1 MKAIAHFVTGIALA
15 TFFPEVVERA
25 AGGSLLPVLGG
36 VAGILPD
43 TLDFKFVRY
52 LERYDHEIDPAPEPD
67 PRQIAE
73 QVADAMRQAYESGEP
88 RSIMLHTIRLGADRW
103 RQYVVRFDPEQ
114 SEVGVRIGPIVS
126 TGQIPCLGSEP
137 EGVGETRV
145 PVGVPMVPTYDREIA
160 VDIFSGPSFTFER
173 RGDRLHVDFLSWHR
187 RWSHS
192 VTLAAALGLGAAGI
206 VALIESLT
214 GDVTSTPLWAGL
226 VVGLG
231 LLGHVLEDQLGFMGS
246 NLLFPFTRERTRG
259 LGLLHSG
266 DAVPNLLAVWV
277 GIMVILFNLDRLSAR
292 PRLDPWWA
300 FLGLAVALPVVA
312 LGGSYAWQHREW
324 SDTRESLR
332 QQEIMSEAER
342 MEIEQVT
349 NERPGGRECGV

>member
-15 TFFPEVVERA
+15 TFFPEVVRRA
-25 AGGSLLPVLGG
+25 ADGSVLPVLGG

-73 QVADAMRQAYESGEP
+73 QVADAMRQAYKGSEP
-88 RSIMLHTIRLGADRW
+88 QSIMLHTIRLGADRW
-103 RQYVVRFDPEQ
+103 RQYVLRFDTER
-114 SEVGVRIGPIVS
+114 SEVGVRIGPVVS
-126 TGQIPCLGSEP
+126 TGQVPLPGSEP
-137 EGVGETRV
+137 ADADEVRV
-145 PVGVPMVPTYDREIA
+145 PVGVPMVHTYDREIPI
-160 VDIFSGPSFTFER
+160 DIFSGPSFTFER
-173 RGDRLHVDFLSWHR
+173 QDDRLHVSFLSWHR

-192 VTLAAALGLGAAGI
+192 LTLAAALGLGTAGI

-226 VVGLG
+226 MVGLG
-231 LLGHVLEDQLGFMGS
+231 LLGHVLEDQLGSMGS
-246 NLLFPFTRERTRG
+246 NLVFPFTRGRTRG
-259 LGLLHSG
+259 LGLLRSG

-277 GIMVILFNLDRLSAR
+277 GIVVILFNLDRFSDR

-312 LGGSYAWQHREW
+312 LGGSYAWRRRGW
-324 SDTRESLR
+324 SGTKESLR

-342 MEIEQVT
+342 MEIGPMK
-349 NERPGGRECGV
+349 NEHAGGEKCDV